1 MMIVPVD
8 GNCVGGTPKDDIT
21 CYFLWGRPEKSSLIS
36 HLGGILITMAID
48 ILRSFLKEKAASC

>member
-8 GNCVGGTPKDDIT
+8 VDCVGGTPKDDIT
-21 CYFLWGRPEKSSLIS
+21 YFLWGRPEKRSLIS

-48 ILRSFLKEKAASC
+48 VL

>member
-8 GNCVGGTPKDDIT
+8 GDCVGGTPKDDIT
-21 CYFLWGRPEKSSLIS
+21 YFLWGRPEKRSLIS

-48 ILRSFLKEKAASC
+48 VLRSFLKEKAASC

>member
-8 GNCVGGTPKDDIT
+8 GDCVGGTPKDDIT
-21 CYFLWGRPEKSSLIS
+21 YYFLWGRPERSSLIS

-48 ILRSFLKEKAASC
+48 VLRSFLKEKAPSC